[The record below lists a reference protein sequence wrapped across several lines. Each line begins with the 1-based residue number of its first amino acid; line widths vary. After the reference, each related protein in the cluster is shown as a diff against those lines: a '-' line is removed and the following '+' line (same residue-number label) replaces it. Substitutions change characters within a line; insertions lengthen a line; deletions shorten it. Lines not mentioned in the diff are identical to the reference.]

1 MKLAIGS
8 AHSLFVAL
16 TSVDRDDKTKLDGKT
31 RIAIA
36 IDINLLQPHVAAYE
50 RVRGERQREIMASE
64 SGPAQGAAFVE
75 ADAQLRE
82 AEVEVALSEHP
93 AIADVV
99 VIGLTDAAWGK
110 RVHAIVA
117 PADPAHPPTSDEVIT
132 YAKERLAPYKVPKTV
147 ELVAVIPRSE
157 AGKVSRGALIA
168 EREPSS

>member
-82 AEVEVALSEHP
+82 AEVEVALRQFATAELKLDDNP
-93 AIADVV
+93 RITGAMIAM
-99 VIGLTDAAWGK
+99 
-110 RVHAIVA
+110 
-117 PADPAHPPTSDEVIT
+117 
-132 YAKERLAPYKVPKTV
+132 LAPV
-147 ELVAVIPRSE
+147 LSD
-157 AGKVSRGALIA
+157 LNN
-168 EREPSS
+168 